1 MVYVLNIITF
11 TVKYLQVLKETNVKK
26 VVDVVV
32 RNVELLQLLESLD
45 SLHLLQFTP
54 GQMQNLNIFK
64 WCADVTEGSNNW
76 VIKF

>member
-64 WCADVTEGSNNW
+64 
-76 VIKF
+76 